1 MARKKEYPGGFR
13 LTLATARRLAAQEFG
28 TAKGLEPD
36 RGTCLEGFFTM
47 QMGNMGV
54 SISPDL
60 GMSGCIVVRA
70 GLCTA
75 SHTCIGYF
83 NRETLE
89 PDYDVMDKYEQKGK
103 RKALETWVGDRC
115 GTAIRSSSVTKS
127 TRKGASGAGSL
138 PVSWGF
144 QWLNMPVR
152 PESLAR
158 TERSIFKVDPPE
170 GEGWQLWETTTEG
183 APISVIASDKM

>member
-13 LTLATARRLAAQEFG
+13 LTLATARRLAVQEFG

-75 SHTCIGYF
+75 NHTCIGYF

-89 PDYDVMDKYEQKGK
+89 PDYDVMDKYAHREKGYALH
-103 RKALETWVGDRC
+103 RGGKAVVRIMDKLFFKLFGVSPPRCRLE
-115 GTAIRSSSVTKS
+115 A
-127 TRKGASGAGSL
+127 
-138 PVSWGF
+138 
-144 QWLNMPVR
+144 
-152 PESLAR
+152 
-158 TERSIFKVDPPE
+158 
-170 GEGWQLWETTTEG
+170 
-183 APISVIASDKM
+183 

>member
-1 MARKKEYPGGFR
+1 MAKKLYPGGFR
-13 LTLATARRLAAQEFG
+13 LTLATARRLAVQEFG

-36 RGTCLEGFFTM
+36 RGTYLEGFFTM

-89 PDYDVMDKYEQKGK
+89 PDYDAMDKYERQEKREALVQWVSGGGPEPCHKLIDEVWEKG
-103 RKALETWVGDRC
+103 R
-115 GTAIRSSSVTKS
+115 
-127 TRKGASGAGSL
+127 
-138 PVSWGF
+138 
-144 QWLNMPVR
+144 
-152 PESLAR
+152 
-158 TERSIFKVDPPE
+158 
-170 GEGWQLWETTTEG
+170 
-183 APISVIASDKM
+183 

>member
-1 MARKKEYPGGFR
+1 MARKKTYPGGFR
-13 LTLATARRLAAQEFG
+13 LTLATARALVVQEFG

-47 QMGNMGV
+47 RMGNMGI

-60 GMSGCIVVRA
+60 GMSGCIVVRV

-89 PDYDVMDKYEQKGK
+89 PDFDVMDKYERREK
-103 RKALETWVGDRC
+103 REALEQWVYGGGPEPC
-115 GTAIRSSSVTKS
+115 HKAIDDFWNR
-127 TRKGASGAGSL
+127 R
-138 PVSWGF
+138 
-144 QWLNMPVR
+144 
-152 PESLAR
+152 
-158 TERSIFKVDPPE
+158 
-170 GEGWQLWETTTEG
+170 
-183 APISVIASDKM
+183 